1 MKYKKR
7 LIEDK
12 LIKLSQHFPV
22 LVLTGARQVGKT
34 TLLSHLTPNINHIT
48 FDPIIDIHN
57 VRQDP
62 ELFLNHLRTPVL
74 LDEVQYAPEL
84 LPVIK
89 RRVDMQ
95 KQPGQYWLTGSQNF
109 AMLKN
114 ISESLAGRAA
124 VLSLYSMSLGELYE
138 QPSNWVVR
146 YLTDPQTFLTTIGER
161 VISAPKSIAEII
173 WQGNYPGMVG
183 LEPMIFQTSL
193 SSYLHTY
200 LERDVRL
207 LAEVSDWQEFSRFMQ
222 LIANLT
228 AQEINY
234 SQLGREVGITP
245 QTAQRWLNI
254 LISSYQWLSI
264 PAYTGNTIKRLSSKN
279 KGYFADPGLACYLMR
294 ISSADALLGHPRLG
308 ALFETYIVQDIL
320 KQLATLSI
328 SPAIY
333 HWRSHSG
340 AEVDLII
347 ELDNWFYPIE
357 IKCKTRPTRADISGI
372 KAFRANYPAL
382 NIAPGIIIA
391 PVEATFPLGDDCYAV
406 PFDLV

>member
-1 MKYKKR
+1 MSYKKR

-12 LIKLSQHFPV
+12 LLALSKHFPV

-34 TLLSHLTPNINHIT
+34 TLLSYLTKGIHIVT
-48 FDPIIDIHN
+48 FDPVVDVGN
-57 VRQDP
+57 ARQDP
-62 ELFLNHLRTPVL
+62 ELFLNHLSLPVL

-89 RRVDMQ
+89 RYVDAQ
-95 KQPGQYWLTGSQNF
+95 KAPGQYWLTGSQNF

-138 QPSNWVVR
+138 QPANWIARFISNP
-146 YLTDPQTFLTTIGER
+146 DSFLKAPVQRIQQ
-161 VISAPKSIAEII
+161 APKSVPQIL
-173 WQGNYPGMVG
+173 WQGCYPGMVG
-183 LEPMIFQTSL
+183 LEPVIFQTSL
-193 SSYLHTY
+193 ASYLQTY

-234 SQLGREVGITP
+234 SQLGREIGVTP

-254 LISSYQWLSI
+254 LTSSYQWLSL
-264 PAYTGNTIKRLSSKN
+264 PSYTGNAIKRLSSKS
-279 KGYFADPGLACYLMR
+279 KGYFADTGLACYLMR
-294 ISSADALLGHPRLG
+294 ISSPEVLPGHPRLG
-308 ALFETYIVQDIL
+308 ALFETYAVMDIL
-320 KQLATLSI
+320 KQLTTLSLA
-328 SPAIY
+328 PAVY
-333 HWRSHSG
+333 HWRSHGG
-340 AEVDLII
+340 AEVDLLI
-347 ELDNWFYPIE
+347 EIDNWFFPIE
-357 IKCKTRPTRADISGI
+357 IKCKSRPTKADISGI
-372 KAFRANYPAL
+372 KAFRETYPNL
-382 NIAPGIIIA
+382 NIAPGIVIA
-391 PVEATFPLGDDCYAV
+391 PVENILPLGENCFAL